1 LAGSLNQRGRR
12 LPHPVTWQFA
22 FTQGEPYVLFFNGE
36 LWSARAGDEETPDVT
51 IWTSPE
57 TWISM
62 LSVKRDERPK
72 ILETMKINGVP
83 ERVDEFLRLVG
94 VRDAKSQRGVE

>member
-1 LAGSLNQRGRR
+1 
-12 LPHPVTWQFA
+12 
-22 FTQGEPYVLFFNGE
+22 
-36 LWSARAGDEETPDVT
+36 
-51 IWTSPE
+51 
-57 TWISM
+57 M